1 MFRSVAQL
9 PLDYC
14 VFKDRNKIFSW
25 APSGAV
31 VFGNGVARQTGD
43 TLKRLGIKKV
53 TLVTDQGLVKAGIAE
68 KIIRSI
74 VDVGIEMNVYDQC
87 EPDSSIETVEKITG
101 LSKDVDMI
109 IGLGGGSSM
118 DPAKAAAILVTNG
131 GNIQDYQGCDKFK
144 NTPLP
149 IAAIPTAA
157 GTGSECTPFAVIA
170 DRQRE
175 WKMPIGGTGIMPALA
190 ICDPEL
196 TYSLPAGVTAATGM
210 DALTHAIEAYTSRC
224 TEPISDALAVQAI
237 RLIAHAIRPAV
248 YRGDSDK
255 EARYDMMMGA
265 MLAGYAF
272 TNASLG
278 ISHCMAHPLG
288 AQYHVPH
295 GVANALCL
303 PVVME
308 FNMGAWPERYAD
320 IARLLG
326 EDTYGMSIWEAAKKG
341 VRCVYEL
348 LEDMPV
354 QPLNEYGVTQD
365 SLERLA
371 EDAMRGGDR
380 PNNARMTTKEDFI
393 RLYKKAMKLKIKNS
407 REIMLKE

>member
-1 MFRSVAQL
+1 MFRPVAQL
-9 PLDYC
+9 PLDYS
-14 VFKDRNKIFSW
+14 VFKDKKSVFSW
-25 APSGAV
+25 APSGAIL
-31 VFGNGVARQTGD
+31 FGNGASVRTGEE
-43 TLKRLGIKKV
+43 LKKLGVKKA
-53 TLVTDQGLVKAGIAE
+53 TLVTDQGLVKFGIAERIIQSVREAGIAL
-68 KIIRSI
+68 
-74 VDVGIEMNVYDQC
+74 DVYDKC
-87 EPDSSIETVEKITG
+87 EPDSSVETVEKIAG
-101 LSKDVDMI
+101 LAQDSDVL

-118 DPAKAAAILVTNG
+118 DPAKAAAILVANG
-131 GNIQDYQGCDKFK
+131 GSIRDYQGCDKFTK
-144 NTPLP
+144 APLP
-149 IAAIPTAA
+149 IVAIPTAA

-170 DRQRE
+170 DRQRA

-224 TEPISDALAVQAI
+224 TEPISDALAMQAI

-248 YRGDSDK
+248 YRGDIDRD
-255 EARYDMMMGA
+255 ARYDMMMGA

-272 TNASLG
+272 TSASLG

-288 AQYHVPH
+288 AQYQVPH

-320 IARLLG
+320 IAGFFG
-326 EDTYGMSIWEAAKKG
+326 EDTCGMSVREAAKTG

-348 LEDMPV
+348 LEDMPIR
-354 QPLNEYGVTQD
+354 PLESFGVTEG

-371 EDAMRGGDR
+371 DDAMLGGDR
-380 PNNARMTTKEDFI
+380 PNNPRMTTKEDFI
-393 RLYKKAMKLKIKNS
+393 QLYRKVMTLK
-407 REIMLKE
+407 M

>member
-1 MFRSVAQL
+1 M
-9 PLDYC
+9 
-14 VFKDRNKIFSW
+14 
-25 APSGAV
+25 
-31 VFGNGVARQTGD
+31 
-43 TLKRLGIKKV
+43 
-53 TLVTDQGLVKAGIAE
+53 TDQGLVKFGIAE
-68 KIIRSI
+68 RIIRS
-74 VDVGIEMNVYDQC
+74 VEDAGIILDVYDEC
-87 EPDSSIETVEKITG
+87 EPDSSVETVEKIAA
-101 LSKDVDMI
+101 LARDSDVL

-131 GNIQDYQGCDKFK
+131 GSIRDYQGCDKFTK
-144 NTPLP
+144 APLP
-149 IAAIPTAA
+149 VAAIPTAA

-170 DRQRE
+170 DRQRA

-196 TYSLPAGVTAATGM
+196 TWSLPAGITAATGM

-237 RLIAHAIRPAV
+237 KLIAHAIRPAV
-248 YRGDSDK
+248 YRGDIDHD
-255 EARYDMMMGA
+255 ARYDMMMGA

-272 TNASLG
+272 TSASLG

-288 AQYHVPH
+288 AQYQVPH

-308 FNMGAWPERYAD
+308 FNMGAWPERYAE
-320 IARLLG
+320 IAGFFG
-326 EDTYGMSIWEAAKKG
+326 EDIYGMSVREAAKAG

-348 LEDMPV
+348 LEDMPIR
-354 QPLNEYGVTQD
+354 PLESFGVTEE
-365 SLERLA
+365 SLEGLA
-371 EDAMRGGDR
+371 DDAMLGGDR

-393 RLYKKAMKLKIKNS
+393 QLYRKVMALKK
-407 REIMLKE
+407 